1 MALLHDRWGA
11 VLSLAEIED
20 AAQMIQ
26 MQLRDR
32 VMEKY
37 QAARSA

>member
-1 MALLHDRWGA
+1 MTLLHDRWGA

-20 AAQMIQ
+20 AAQTIQ

-32 VMEKY
+32 VVEKY
-37 QAARSA
+37 QSPKSA